1 MRKVF
6 AYCSFFS
13 LFALCLL
20 FLSRNGATAQNS
32 SQTPSTSSSPAN
44 SSSSSSSKPETIAKP
59 MTAKQ
64 KKKQEEKLKKELIS
78 PYKKWLDEEVYY
90 IITPE
95 EKTAFNKLNTDEER
109 EAFIENFWLKRDPTP
124 DTPENE
130 YEEEYYRRI
139 AYANENFASGI
150 PGWKTDRG
158 MIYIK
163 YGAPDER
170 NEHPTGGTYERPIEE
185 GGGETSTFPFEQWRY
200 RYIPGIG
207 NDVNIEFVDTTM
219 SGEYHMTMDP
229 SEKDAL
235 LYVPGAGL
243 TFYEQ
248 MGLACKQC
256 RFTRT
261 DGTHLGTGAMP
272 LPASMDQ
279 FTRMEQFA
287 NLQKP
292 PETVFKDLNDIVT
305 TSIKYNLL
313 PMLVRTDYIPMTE
326 STAITNVTVQFDRK
340 DLSYQD
346 KQGVSAAHVEIN
358 ARVTNLA
365 GKYITSF
372 DHDLVPPTMPT
383 SMLEQGAKGPDIFQT
398 SMALKPGIY
407 KLTVKAKDLNSGN
420 TSVVERRLDVPH
432 LDEDRL
438 SSSSLILADEL
449 EKADRHSIGTGKDMF
464 VIGED
469 KVRPKMNGTDGRPDF
484 HRVAT
489 TDNNYVYIY
498 WRLYNFE
505 PEMTPDEKG
514 IVRPKAEGTVKYE
527 LLKEDPKGATQVA
540 EFSET
545 AADVIARTKSS
556 AGVMVVKKQLPV
568 SSLEPGQYT
577 LKMTATDEKRNQTVT
592 QTAQFTIN

>member
-1 MRKVF
+1 MRKAL

-13 LFALCLL
+13 LCALCLL

-32 SQTPSTSSSPAN
+32 SQTPSTPKPAPA
-44 SSSSSSSKPETIAKP
+44 KPETIAKP
-59 MTAKQ
+59 KSAKQ
-64 KKKQEEKLKKELIS
+64 QKKDDERLKKELET

-95 EKTAFNKLNTDEER
+95 ERTAFKRLSTDEER
-109 EAFIENFWLKRDPTP
+109 ESFIENFWLKRDPTP

-139 AYANENFASGI
+139 AYANENFASGF
-150 PGWKTDRG
+150 PGWKSDRG

-185 GGGETSTFPFEQWRY
+185 GGGSTSTFPFEQWRY

-219 SGEYHMTMDP
+219 SGEYHMTSDP

-243 TFYEQ
+243 TMYEQ

-261 DGTHLGTGAMP
+261 DGTHLGTGNMP

-279 FTRMEQFA
+279 FTRLEQFA

-292 PETVFKDLNDIVT
+292 PETQFKDMNDIVS

-313 PMLVRTDYIPMTE
+313 PMLVRADFIPMTE
-326 STAITNVTVQFDRK
+326 STAITNVTIQFDRK
-340 DLSYQD
+340 DLNYQD
-346 KQGVSAAHVEIN
+346 KEGVSSAHVEVTG
-358 ARVTNLA
+358 RVTNLA

-372 DHDLVPPTMPT
+372 DHDLRPPAIPT
-383 SMLEQGAKGPDIFQT
+383 QMLQEGAKGPDIFQT
-398 SMALKPGIY
+398 SMALKPGVY
-407 KLTVKAKDLNSGN
+407 KLTVRAIDEYSHN
-420 TSVVERRLDVPH
+420 TAVVEKRLDVPH
-432 LDEDRL
+432 LDDDRL
-438 SSSSLILADEL
+438 TSSSLILADQL
-449 EKADRHSIGTGKDMF
+449 QPVDRHSIGTGKDMF
-464 VIGED
+464 VIAED
-469 KVRPKMNGTDGRPDF
+469 KVRPRMNGADGRPDF
-484 HRVAT
+484 SRSAET
-489 TDNNYVYIY
+489 ANYVYVY
-498 WRLYNFE
+498 WRVYNLE
-505 PEMTPDEKG
+505 SETVTAPDAKG
-514 IVRPKAEGTVKYE
+514 PVVRKVDGSVKYE
-527 LLKEDPKGATQVA
+527 LLKEDPKGAIQVA
-540 EFSET
+540 TFSES
-545 AADVIARTKSS
+545 AADVITRTKSS

-568 SSLEPGQYT
+568 SNLEPGQYT